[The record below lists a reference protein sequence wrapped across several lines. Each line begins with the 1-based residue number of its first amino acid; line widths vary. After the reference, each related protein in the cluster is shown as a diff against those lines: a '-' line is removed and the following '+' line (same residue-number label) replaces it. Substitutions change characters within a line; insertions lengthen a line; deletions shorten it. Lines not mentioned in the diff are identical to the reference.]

1 MKKILFAAI
10 ASVASTF
17 AFAQVDSTAQQTP
30 TTDSTSQAT
39 TSTDTTSTQ
48 VAATTDTAA
57 ISEEDLKQ
65 YAVIMDSVNSM
76 KQTLLADITSMV
88 KNNGKIKMARYNE
101 LSKAGGDEEKLKA
114 IKATPEEIAFV
125 KEVTDKKNSGATQIS
140 ETFQNLAKE
149 FGPDKFN
156 KIKESLASD
165 TELKSRY
172 DGIMSELAS
181 EGTATTKK

>member
-1 MKKILFAAI
+1 
-10 ASVASTF
+10 
-17 AFAQVDSTAQQTP
+17 
-30 TTDSTSQAT
+30 
-39 TSTDTTSTQ
+39 
-48 VAATTDTAA
+48 
-57 ISEEDLKQ
+57 
-65 YAVIMDSVNSM
+65 MDSVNSM